1 MGNRGWFFAVV
12 GLAVWALPQLAEA
25 RCIEGSS
32 SRCVGANGCEGERTC
47 RGGYVSRCECE
58 TTPPVPCSICGRASR
73 IENGVCRPLPEI
85 CNACDDDRDGVIDN
99 GISCLGTGPFT
110 PRCPR
115 TLLTVSLPM
124 ALGSLNGMLPH
135 DYNAPPRYAHN
146 TSYRA
151 RVHTNPLVTN
161 LQLHLGVNMVN
172 AFDIFFARNVASG
185 TSIDLHGPSGGWVT
199 FPVAGAGQGGGVELN
214 FVTDSFL
221 NDQGWFI
228 GGARVSCGTPNASG
242 AALLREDD
250 ADVYGVLTGPDD
262 VVFFQVQADDAPFAL
277 WLDGIEYGR
286 YPLDADLYA
295 RWDALPERNVFDFS
309 SRNTGHSDEWIP
321 IDAPRPG
328 RTLFIAVHSRSGVGA
343 GFGLRMAR
351 TGPGQRWTDGLP
363 SSRPLRVQT
372 SFLPTQTQLSNIRD
386 VLAGSQR
393 FMMGVTEGKVQL
405 RTVELHVRAGDCTC
419 DGKGCD
425 LCFRGIEGRAFCAGG
440 MGTIYSNYWDVA
452 DSQARFGAARV
463 VAHELGHCVLG
474 LDDEYRDHGV
484 KGDGCEHS
492 DDRCTTTIM
501 SNHDATAN
509 LCNAGDHGRNTSP
522 LGHVCA
528 TCPWTPW
535 PTWSGQACTNGRCNA
550 CTIAGTSDWEDLVA
564 NKKVLSRPLGT
575 ANHLSYQ
582 EFRGFPFNVV
592 TR

>member
-351 TGPGQRWTDGLP
+351 TAPGQRWTDGLP

-405 RTVELHVRAGDCTC
+405 RTVELYP
-419 DGKGCD
+419 
-425 LCFRGIEGRAFCAGG
+425 LCQRE
-440 MGTIYSNYWDVA
+440 
-452 DSQARFGAARV
+452 
-463 VAHELGHCVLG
+463 
-474 LDDEYRDHGV
+474 
-484 KGDGCEHS
+484 
-492 DDRCTTTIM
+492 
-501 SNHDATAN
+501 
-509 LCNAGDHGRNTSP
+509 
-522 LGHVCA
+522 
-528 TCPWTPW
+528 
-535 PTWSGQACTNGRCNA
+535 
-550 CTIAGTSDWEDLVA
+550 
-564 NKKVLSRPLGT
+564 
-575 ANHLSYQ
+575 
-582 EFRGFPFNVV
+582 
-592 TR
+592 